1 MESRKRKIL
10 RAVVDDYVATAEP
23 VGSSTIARKYHLGV
37 SPATIRNDMA
47 DLEEGGYLEQPHA
60 SAGRIPSDRGY
71 RYYVDYLVDVRSVSP
86 ERRQFIFDTLMAH
99 RQEFSNL
106 AQCAARLLAEATQY
120 LVLMNAPPVTR
131 SACRLIQ
138 FMPLRPDRALLVLV
152 TEEGR
157 LRSVNVEIDPALG
170 EEDLRRFSLFLT
182 ERFRG
187 CPLDLVEEALSEGVP
202 EGGRTFG
209 ELSSR
214 VAQAVQGRPDDGE
227 RQQVYMGGA
236 PNLLRQPEF
245 RDVEKAHVLLSVLA
259 EEDLAA
265 RLLSSPAGEGT
276 AVTIGGE
283 WPGRPL
289 EDCSLVA
296 ANYYL
301 DGRLTGRIGV
311 LGPRRMDYGN
321 VMSLV
326 EEVSRCVSEIL
337 TRRMG

>member
-1 MESRKRKIL
+1 M
-10 RAVVDDYVATAEP
+10 DDYVATAEP

-60 SAGRIPSDRGY
+60 SAGRVPSDKGY
-71 RYYVDYLVDVRSVSP
+71 RYYVDYLVEVRSVPP
-86 ERRQFIFDTLMAH
+86 ERRQFIFETLMAH
-99 RQEFSNL
+99 RREVSHL
-106 AQCAARLLAEATQY
+106 AQCAARLLAEATRY
-120 LVLMNAPPVTR
+120 LVLVNAPAVAR
-131 SACRLIQ
+131 SACRLVQ
-138 FMPLRPDRALLVLV
+138 FVPLRPGRALLVLV
-152 TEEGR
+152 TEDGR
-157 LRSVNVEIDPALG
+157 LRSVNVEVDSG
-170 EEDLRRFSLFLT
+170 VSEEDLLRFSAVLT

-187 CPLDLVEEALSEGVP
+187 WPLEAVEEALADGLP
-202 EGGRTFG
+202 EGGHLG
-209 ELSSR
+209 ETISR
-214 VAQAVQGRPDDGE
+214 VAAAVQARSEDGE
-227 RQQVYMGGA
+227 RQQVYLGGA

-245 RDVEKAHVLLSVLA
+245 RDVEKAHVLLSVLE

-265 RLLSSPAGEGT
+265 RLLASLTGEGT

-283 WPGRPL
+283 WEARPL

-296 ANYYL
+296 ANYYM
-301 DGRLTGRIGV
+301 DGRLAGRIGV

-326 EEVSRCVSEIL
+326 EEVSRTVSEIL